1 MADTD
6 PLEGFDFGKSLA
18 HLSADEKTI
27 LRYHLRRRDAQTC
40 PDPRPFIWFLM
51 GGRGSGKTWT
61 AANWIFEYARQLAL
75 TLPQTEEHDKI
86 RVALVGQSFSD
97 VQKTMCE
104 GQSGLLSIIPKELQ
118 IKWNRSSSELWVRI
132 PSAMNSYGEPRE
144 IYFAGF
150 TSQVPEKLRGP
161 QFHIAWL
168 DEPAKLEDSNA
179 EPMARD
185 TTWSNLMFGLR
196 LGHEVNAPHVIVSGT
211 PTDCKLVQ
219 YLYNHEQSHITHMT
233 TLENRDNLPETTIRE
248 ILALNPS
255 SRTYRQEVLAEIL
268 LDNPDALFE
277 QASIEE
283 NRAAPPTNEELAED
297 NRPPLRK
304 ILGWDPSV
312 STSEDGDEAGIILT
326 GYTEEVKIKARGH
339 RGGRPT
345 ITKDL
350 EAYVLKDLS
359 GHLSPYD
366 QAVLIIDTMLEE
378 KIQDLVF
385 ERNQG
390 ADQIITILTQV
401 LKEKTA
407 DFTIRKLKGKT
418 KTVNLYGSVD
428 RYLIIC
434 HLLDGTIH
442 RFTAN
447 SIHALKNK
455 KVRAETASI
464 KYDQGKVHHPLANP
478 LPVCDKESCKQ
489 SLEIQM
495 TSWNPNIASNRYI
508 SPDRLDALV
517 YTILLIF
524 GSGTTK
530 DKKFLTSPT
539 ASQTG
544 NNPTPNQNPNV
555 LRSDQ
560 QIGKSY
566 KKKGPTGIY
575 STDVVNTTAQGGL
588 LESGRMSPEDMNRLW

>member
-1 MADTD
+1 MAD
-6 PLEGFDFGKSLA
+6 PLEAFDFEKSLA
-18 HLSADEKTI
+18 HLSPDEKTI
-27 LRYHLRRRDAQTC
+27 IRYHLRRRDAQTC
-40 PDPRPFIWFLM
+40 PAPRPFIWFLM

-61 AANWIFEYARQLAL
+61 AANHIFEYARQLAL
-75 TLPQTEEHDKI
+75 TLPKSEEHDMI

-118 IKWNRSSSELWVRI
+118 IKWNRSSTELWVRI
-132 PSAMNSYGEPRE
+132 PSALNSYGEPRV

-161 QFHIAWL
+161 QFHIAWI
-168 DEPAKLEDSNA
+168 DEPAKLQDSNA
-179 EPMARD
+179 EPMGRD

-196 LGHEVNAPHVIVSGT
+196 LGEEVNAPHIIVSGT

-219 YLYNHEQSHITHMT
+219 YLSTHEDSHMTHMT
-233 TLENRDNLPETTIRE
+233 TLDNRANLPETTIRG
-248 ILALNPS
+248 ILALNPN

-277 QASIEE
+277 QSSIDE
-283 NRAAPPTNEELAED
+283 NRSNPPTPEELREEGR
-297 NRPPLRK
+297 NPLRK

-312 STSEDGDEAGIILT
+312 STSEDGDEAGIVLT
-326 GYTEEVKIKARGH
+326 GYTEEVKIKTRANRKGK
-339 RGGRPT
+339 PT

-350 EAYVLKDLS
+350 EAYVLEDLS
-359 GHLSPYD
+359 GHLSPYE
-366 QAVLIIDTMLEE
+366 QAVLVIDTMLDN

-390 ADQIITILTQV
+390 ADQIMTILTQV

-407 DFTIRKLKGKT
+407 DFTIRKLPGK
-418 KTVNLYGSVD
+418 KANLYGSVD
-428 RYLIIC
+428 RYKITC

-442 RFTAN
+442 TFTAN
-447 SIHALKNK
+447 SIFAQKNK
-455 KVRAETASI
+455 KIRAETASI
-464 KYDQGKVHHPLANP
+464 KYDQCKVHHPPAP
-478 LPVCDKESCKQ
+478 AHSLPICEKESCKQ

-495 TSWNPNIASNRYI
+495 TGWNPNITSHRYN

-530 DKKFLTSPT
+530 DKKSLINAPT
-539 ASQTG
+539 ATSSSTS
-544 NNPTPNQNPNV
+544 
-555 LRSDQ
+555 LRIDQ
-560 QIGKSY
+560 QIH
-566 KKKGPTGIY
+566 KKKRGPTSIY
-575 STDVVNTTAQGGL
+575 SIDIVNTQAGGEL
-588 LESGRMSPEDMNRLW
+588 FSEGEGRIDPAHMDSVWGKRL